1 MHSIKSIGA
10 ALVLLAG
17 MVLADGPDHGESQT
31 LDSVIEGFVGAPGFK
46 ALEPDAL
53 LLELAGR
60 LRGNP
65 ESMFPP
71 DARLGPLS
79 KGLLMVEADADAHQ
93 PFRYRLRYSE
103 VRLPQPPKAVPL
115 TLSLVEIQRFD
126 LAPAWQEALVRIHG
140 DAARQETRSPQH
152 QTWRLVTR
160 PIQGQAALVEAIST
174 REIPEAEVENIDCL
188 GLPCA
193 GLDSLDELDGPDW
206 QPFTN
211 PALPD
216 QVPYAL
222 AFDGVPSP
230 AALLDMALAEIGAVS
245 AEGDGSW
252 LGFEPREGLAEGGF
266 FLEIVIERG
275 LAPEARS
282 AIVLR
287 EGYLMDHLIHA
298 QWVRIKAVAG
308 GHRQPPMIESE
319 RANEYWPRSEL
330 EH

>member
-1 MHSIKSIGA
+1 VHSMKILGA
-10 ALVLLAG
+10 GLALLGVAF
-17 MVLADGPDHGESQT
+17 LADGPDHGESQT
-31 LDSVIEGFVGAPGFK
+31 LDSVVEDFVGAPGFE
-46 ALEPDAL
+46 ALAPDAL

-65 ESMFPP
+65 ESIFPP

-79 KGLLMVEADADAHQ
+79 KGLLMVEVDAEAHQ
-93 PFRYRLRYSE
+93 PVRYRLRYGE

-152 QTWRLVTR
+152 QTWRLATR
-160 PIQGQAALVEAIST
+160 PIQGQAALVEAISS
-174 REIPEAEVENIDCL
+174 REMPKAEAETIDCL

-216 QVPYAL
+216 QVPYAVV
-222 AFDGVPSP
+222 FDGVPSP

-245 AEGDGSW
+245 ADGDGRW
-252 LGFEPREGLAEGGF
+252 LGFEPREGLDEGDF

-282 AIVLR
+282 AILLH
-287 EGYLMDHLIHA
+287 EGYLMDHLVQA
-298 QWVRIKAVAG
+298 QWVRMKAVAG
-308 GHRQPPMIESE
+308 GFDQPPLIEAE
-319 RANEYWPRSEL
+319 RANEYWPRLEL